1 MDKIEAFIRNVL
13 SAWTLLLFIQKAAS
27 ILFTKKTVK
36 KKRSFM
42 LCLWCIRG
50 SYTKLVFL

>member
-27 ILFTKKTVK
+27 ILF
-36 KKRSFM
+36 R
-42 LCLWCIRG
+42 
-50 SYTKLVFL
+50 KLQVQVGHVHGRT

>member
-27 ILFTKKTVK
+27 ILFTKKTVVDCK
-36 KKRSFM
+36 M
-42 LCLWCIRG
+42 
-50 SYTKLVFL
+50 KLDT